1 MSKKMWYQLSYTRV
15 IALSFALVILMGS
28 LLLSLPAASRSGEAT
43 PFVDAAFTAV
53 SATCV
58 TGLVVYDTFTHWST
72 FGQLVILMMIQIGG
86 IGLMT
91 IITMMSVFLKRKI
104 SLHERRILMQSAGNM
119 RMSGVVKLIKSIMTG
134 TFLIEGI
141 GAVILAFRFQESMGI
156 GESIYYGIFHAV
168 SAFCNAGFDL
178 MGQFEEYSSFT
189 AYETDIV
196 VNLVLISLIVIG
208 GIGFWVWNEIA
219 DKKLHL
225 REYSLHT
232 KIVLVTTGILIT
244 AGTIGYFIL
253 EYGNMQ
259 GLDAGEKWLSGL
271 FMSVTTRTAGFNT
284 RDMGSLSE
292 AGQLLTIILMF
303 IGGSPGSTAGGIKT
317 TTLAVLVLMVLS
329 MGKGESHVT
338 VCKKRMENEQ
348 IRQACT
354 IVITYLAAVAAATVA
369 ICHLEQTGM
378 GEGMFETVSAVG
390 TVGLSMGITSTMGC
404 VSKIILAVLMF
415 SGRIGALSFLL
426 VIGERKTAPPLKR
439 PSEKI
444 IIG

>member
-1 MSKKMWYQLSYTRV
+1 MSKKMWYQISYQRV

-58 TGLVVYDTFTHWST
+58 TGLVVYDTFTHWSI

-141 GAVILAFRFQESMGI
+141 GAVILAFRFHENMGI

-178 MGQFEEYSSFT
+178 MGQFEKYSSFT

-219 DKKLHL
+219 EKKLRF

-244 AGTIGYFIL
+244 AGTMGYFIL
-253 EYGNMQ
+253 EYGTMQ
-259 GLDAGEKWLSGL
+259 GLDTGEKWLSGL

-404 VSKIILAVLMF
+404 ISKIILAVLMF

-426 VIGERKTAPPLKR
+426 VLGERKTAPPLKR